1 MQRNKI
7 KYGIIATAAL
17 FVFAFASCDKND
29 SIPVEQTTSTAID
42 YSTPYTE
49 VLTVPKD
56 YYSVGQSGKVYT
68 AHEHL
73 YSKVHAK
80 VMLTKYS
87 ERNASTFSLSETET
101 EYVMTVQR
109 VKAKV
114 LHTKV
119 QEEISTADPEE
130 LTKWIIEATLEGYDV
145 YICFDPET
153 GRWNGHIIK
162 D

>member
-1 MQRNKI
+1 MQRNII
-7 KYGIIATAAL
+7 KYGILATAAIL
-17 FVFAFASCDKND
+17 VFAFSSCEKTD
-29 SIPVEQTTSTAID
+29 SIPVEKNLSTSID

-49 VLTVPKD
+49 VISVPKD

-68 AHEHL
+68 AYEHL
-73 YSKVHAK
+73 FSKVNAK

-109 VKAKV
+109 VKTKV
-114 LHTKV
+114 IHTKV

-130 LTKWIIEATLEGYDV
+130 LTKWIIEATLEGYAV
-145 YICFDPET
+145 YICYDEET
-153 GRWNGHIIK
+153 GMWNGHIIK